1 MRERGDET
9 NGDSMVLG
17 LIAHGTI
24 GVSQNQQK
32 NHPWREHCCKM
43 DTKDTYWKIHRNLWI
58 GNRDRIIEITIIKPL
73 LITRLKYFKETDY
86 GRRNSWENCKSK

>member
-17 LIAHGTI
+17 LITHGTI
-24 GVSQNQQK
+24 GVGQNQQK

-43 DTKDTYWKIHRNLWI
+43 DTKDTYWKIHRKPIDWKPRQN
-58 GNRDRIIEITIIKPL
+58 NRNH
-73 LITRLKYFKETDY
+73 DY
-86 GRRNSWENCKSK
+86 QAIVDH